1 MISPGAAERRWESS
15 MKRPTVAAL
24 AALLAIVTPAA
35 AQNYPSKPIT
45 IIVPFAA
52 GGPTDALA
60 RVLGE
65 RMRQSLGQTILV
77 ENVTGAGGTLGVARV
92 VRAAPDGYTLSIGHL
107 GTHVINGA
115 IYPLTFDLVN
125 DLDPVAEISSNPMMI
140 VSKND
145 VPAKNLKELIAWI
158 RSKDGKVS
166 AGTAGVGSGAHF
178 SGVYFEQLIGV
189 KLQFVPYRGTG
200 PALQDLVAGQIDLI
214 VDQASNSLPQVQ
226 AGKIRAYGIA
236 STKRLAAA
244 PDIPTAD
251 EAGLPGFHIELW
263 SAIWVP
269 KGTPKDIVA
278 KLNAAVVDALA
289 DPAVR
294 KRFAEVGLDVPP
306 RAQQTPE
313 ALAAHQQAEVK
324 KWWPMIKAAN
334 IKAN

>member
-1 MISPGAAERRWESS
+1 
-15 MKRPTVAAL
+15 MKKLIVATVAAML
-24 AALLAIVTPAA
+24 AVVTSAG
-35 AQNYPSKPIT
+35 AQNYPSRSIT

-60 RVLGE
+60 RVLAE
-65 RMRQSLGQTILV
+65 RMRQSLGQTLLV
-77 ENVTGAGGTLGVARV
+77 ENVTGAGGTLGVGRA
-92 VRAAPDGYTLSIGHL
+92 VRSASDGYTLSIGHL

-125 DLDPVAEISSNPMMI
+125 DLDPVALVASNPMMI

-158 RSKDGKVS
+158 KVNDGKVT

-178 SGVYFEQLIGV
+178 SGVYFAQLIGAN
-189 KLQFVPYRGTG
+189 LQFVPYRGTG
-200 PALQDLVAGQIDLI
+200 PALLDLVAGQIDLI
-214 VDQASNSLPQVQ
+214 VDQASNSLAQVQ
-226 AGKIRAYGIA
+226 GGKIRAYAITD
-236 STKRLAAA
+236 TKRLAAA
-244 PDIPTAD
+244 PKIPTVD
-251 EAGLPGFHIELW
+251 EAGLPGFHVELW

-278 KLNAAVVDALA
+278 KLNGAVVETLA

-294 KRFAEVGLDVPP
+294 KRLEEVGLDIPP
-306 RAQQTPE
+306 RERQTPE

-334 IKAN
+334 IKVQ

>member
-1 MISPGAAERRWESS
+1 MKKLYLAA
-15 MKRPTVAAL
+15 VAAM
-24 AALLAIVTPAA
+24 LAIVTPAG
-35 AQNYPSKPIT
+35 AQDYPSRPIT

-60 RVLGE
+60 RIIGD
-65 RMRQSLGQTILV
+65 RMRQALGQTIVV
-77 ENVTGAGGTLGVARV
+77 ENVTGAGGTLGVARA

-115 IYPLTFDLVN
+115 IYPLTFDLVK
-125 DLDPVAEISSNPMMI
+125 DLDPVAMVASNPMMI

-145 VPAKNLKELIAWI
+145 IPAKNLKELIAWI
-158 RSKDGKVS
+158 KANDGKVT

-178 SGVYFEQLIGV
+178 SGVYFEQLIGA

-200 PALQDLVAGQIDLI
+200 PALLDLVAGQIDLI
-214 VDQASNSLPQVQ
+214 VDQASNSLPQVK
-226 AGKIRAYGIA
+226 AGKIRPYGITA
-236 STKRLAAA
+236 DKRLAAA
-244 PDIPTAD
+244 PDVPTVD
-251 EAGLPGFHIELW
+251 EAGLPGFQVELW

-278 KLNAAVVDALA
+278 KLNAAVVAALA
-289 DPAVR
+289 DPEVR
-294 KRFAEVGLDVPP
+294 KRLAEGGLEIPP
-306 RAQQTPE
+306 RAKQTPE

-334 IKAN
+334 IKVE

>member
-1 MISPGAAERRWESS
+1 MKKLYLAA
-15 MKRPTVAAL
+15 VAAML
-24 AALLAIVTPAA
+24 AMVTPAG
-35 AQNYPSKPIT
+35 AQNFPSRPIT

-60 RVLGE
+60 RILGD
-65 RMRQSLGQTILV
+65 RMRQALGQTIVV
-77 ENVTGAGGTLGVARV
+77 ENVTGAGGTIGVGRA

-115 IYPLTFDLVN
+115 IYPLTFDLVK
-125 DLDPVAEISSNPMMI
+125 DLDPVALIASNPMMI

-158 RSKDGKVS
+158 KANDGKVT
-166 AGTAGVGSGAHF
+166 AGTAGLGSGAHF
-178 SGVYFEQLIGV
+178 SGVYFEQLIGA

-200 PALQDLVAGQIDLI
+200 PALLDLVAGQIDLI
-214 VDQASNSLPQVQ
+214 VDQASNSLPQVK
-226 AGKIRAYGIA
+226 AGKIRAYGITA
-236 STKRLAAA
+236 DKRLAAA
-244 PDIPTAD
+244 PDVPTVD
-251 EAGLPGFHIELW
+251 EAGLPGFHVALW

-278 KLNAAVVDALA
+278 KLNAAVVEALA
-289 DPAVR
+289 DPVVR
-294 KRFAEVGLDVPP
+294 KRLAEVGLEIPP
-306 RAQQTPE
+306 RDKQTPE

-334 IKAN
+334 IKVE